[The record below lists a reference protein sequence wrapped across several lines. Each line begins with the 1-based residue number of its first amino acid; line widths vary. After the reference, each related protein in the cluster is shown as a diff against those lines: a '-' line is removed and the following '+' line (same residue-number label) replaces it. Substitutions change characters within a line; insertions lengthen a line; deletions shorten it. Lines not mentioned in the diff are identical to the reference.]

1 MLLVFEKIVKWLT
14 GSDEG
19 ANLKGETIWG
29 PKLYEYKSYKGA
41 RMDGVTLRGEFKKT
55 VFSGVTFVDAT
66 FESCVFNNCTF
77 DGAIIK
83 DSKFKINS
91 NLSKNNIFSRC
102 NFQNIQF
109 LNTELHEFVHF
120 WGSDFSAAKFK
131 NLETKATFRKC
142 DLRGTVFEAVS
153 GSFISR
159 KCNLEGINFGE
170 GNLTQTEFQQP
181 NQAARAVSEIEIRLE
196 EIGSLR
202 EQGLINDDEYN
213 ATRKKILGL

>member
-1 MLLVFEKIVKWLT
+1 MAP
-14 GSDEG
+14 DED

-29 PKLYEYKSYKGA
+29 PKCYEYHSYKGA
-41 RMDGVTLRGEFKKT
+41 RMDGVTLRGEFKNT
-55 VFSGVTFVDAT
+55 IFSGVTFVDAT

-91 NLSKNNIFSRC
+91 NLSKTNIFSRC
-102 NFQNIQF
+102 NFQNVQF
-109 LNTELHEFVHF
+109 LNTALPKFVHF
-120 WGSDFSAAKFK
+120 RDSDFSAAKFES
-131 NLETKATFRKC
+131 LETKATFVKC
-142 DLRGTVFEAVS
+142 DLREVVFEAVS
-153 GSFISR
+153 GSFIPSQS
-159 KCNLEGINFGE
+159 NLEGINFGE
-170 GNLTQTEFQQP
+170 GNLTQTKIQQP
-181 NQAARAVSEIEIRLE
+181 NQVARAVSEIEIRLE